1 MAGKLNRGK
10 TFNQKRAL
18 HLGAYSFVNQYTYHK
33 ISLKIKKLCCTSRAF
48 DTLDTLNLTGAKATG
63 ANIYGSVSAVY
74 FSFNSTN
81 VGLPGSVGLAV
92 RVRNVMS
99 KGNAL
104 AADTALSHFDTSKNP
119 ALSSVI
125 LYKFI

>member
-1 MAGKLNRGK
+1 MEFL
-10 TFNQKRAL
+10 AL
-18 HLGAYSFVNQYTYHK
+18 CA
-33 ISLKIKKLCCTSRAF
+33 
-48 DTLDTLNLTGAKATG
+48 LNLSGTKATR
-63 ANIYGSVSAVY
+63 ANANGSVSAVY
-74 FSFNSTN
+74 NCLNLAN
-81 VGLPGSVGLAV
+81 VRLPGSVGLAV